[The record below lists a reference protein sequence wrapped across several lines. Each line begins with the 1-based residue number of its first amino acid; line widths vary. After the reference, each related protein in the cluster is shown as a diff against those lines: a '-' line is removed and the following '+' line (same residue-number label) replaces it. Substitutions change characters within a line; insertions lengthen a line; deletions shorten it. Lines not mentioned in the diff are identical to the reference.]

1 MLDCRKLRERLAI
14 KFNLNGGID
23 CWKFKSER
31 QKKSRCTIFSHH
43 ISQVQ
48 LLNYCALLCFAG
60 NICVFPHF
68 LFLFPP
74 GQSHLPTFTP
84 LPSLYPCVSQC
95 SCHKNELN
103 LSPSLQTT
111 IDRVGTFRKTNHH
124 PLFPLGIECLW
135 VYCLCTCACVL
146 LMRLKGQVR
155 NRPMPKRYP
164 GSFINMSSSQC
175 LLNQQE
181 IETNDVNNNK

>member
-1 MLDCRKLRERLAI
+1 MHHFFTSHLTSTTAQLLCSTL
-14 KFNLNGGID
+14 F
-23 CWKFKSER
+23 CWK
-31 QKKSRCTIFSHH
+31 
-43 ISQVQ
+43 
-48 LLNYCALLCFAG
+48 YLCFSPFSFF
-60 NICVFPHF
+60 VSTWTVTSSY
-68 LFLFPP
+68 LY
-74 GQSHLPTFTP
+74 P
-84 LPSLYPCVSQC
+84 LLSLYPCVSQR

>member
-1 MLDCRKLRERLAI
+1 MVVLIVESLNQKGRKKADAPFFHI
-14 KFNLNGGID
+14 TSHKYN
-23 CWKFKSER
+23 CS
-31 QKKSRCTIFSHH
+31 TIVLYF
-43 ISQVQ
+43 V
-48 LLNYCALLCFAG
+48 LLEIF
-60 NICVFPHF
+60 VFFPIF
-68 LFLFPP
+68 FFFPP

-84 LPSLYPCVSQC
+84 LLSLYPCVSQR